1 MRMLTV
7 FLLLLTHSFLAVA
20 DIEAASQAYRNKEY
34 RTAFE
39 AFTKLANDGNAK
51 AQTVLAMMYKY
62 GESTP
67 VDLEQAFHWYL
78 EAGFQGHPLAQ
89 YNVGIMLAEGVG
101 VTKDPEAAIEWLSRA
116 VSSRHP
122 GASDMLAMLTDK
134 VEIAAVAEP
143 VAWSRNWNFRLPNDI
158 RFQPPK
164 EVINRHERYRIQFGA
179 MSTIIGAERLWRQA
193 RGSSGSLLNGFDSVY
208 KEESSGSE
216 IVWKVQSGSFSSKSS
231 AEDFC
236 SRYKANPLNKTGCL
250 VVRK

>member
-7 FLLLLTHSFLAVA
+7 LLLLAFSLRAVA

-34 RTAFE
+34 ITAFE
-39 AFTKLANDGNAK
+39 AFTKLANNGNAR

-62 GESTP
+62 GEGTA

-89 YNVGIMLAEGVG
+89 YNVGIMLADGVG
-101 VTKDPEAAIEWLSRA
+101 VTKDTEAAIEWLSRA

-122 GASDMLAMLTDK
+122 GASDMLATLTDK

-143 VAWSRNWNFRLPNDI
+143 EAWSRSWNFRLPNDI

-164 EVINRHERYRIQFGA
+164 DVINREARYRIQFGA
-179 MSTIIGAERLWRQA
+179 MSTIIGAEKLWRQV
-193 RGSSGSLLNGFDSVY
+193 RDSSDLLLKEFDPVY
-208 KEESSGSE
+208 KEGKSGPDT
-216 IVWKVQSGSFSSKSS
+216 VWKLQSGSFSSKSS

-236 SRYKANPLNKTGCL
+236 SRYNANPKNNTGCL